1 MQTIRGLRTSPL
13 FPNPTTHLMEL
24 GISSFGEVAPAHVA
38 GQDHA
43 AHQRMQELLAL
54 AKRADEVGL
63 DVLALGEHHRSDFII
78 SSPEVIL
85 AAAAAITRRI
95 RLSSAV
101 TVLSSADPVRTFQN
115 FATVDLISGGRAEI
129 IAGRGSFIESYP
141 LFGYDLND
149 YDELFVEKLSLLLN
163 INGAE
168 VVTWQGK
175 HRAPIAAQGVYPR
188 PAQAKIPVW
197 IGIGGTPASA
207 VRAGKL
213 GLPLTIAILGGS
225 PDRYVPFAELY
236 RESAQKAGHNA
247 ALLPLCLN
255 CHFHVA
261 ETSEQ
266 AADEFF
272 PPYSTLMNR
281 IGRERGW
288 SPMDRRHFDFLR
300 GPQGPLFVG
309 TPQEITAK
317 LLNLH
322 GLFNNTRFLAQLVLE
337 GIPHASV
344 LRSIELFGTQV
355 APAVREALG
364 VSVVVE

>member
-1 MQTIRGLRTSPL
+1 
-13 FPNPTTHLMEL
+13 
-24 GISSFGEVAPAHVA
+24 
-38 GQDHA
+38 
-43 AHQRMQELLAL
+43 MQELLAL
-54 AKRADEVGL
+54 AKLADEVGL
-63 DVLALGEHHRSDFII
+63 DVLALGEHHRPDFII
-78 SSPEVIL
+78 SAPEVIL
-85 AAAAAITRRI
+85 AAVAAITKRI

-115 FATVDLISGGRAEI
+115 FATVDLISAGRAEI

-141 LFGYDLND
+141 LFGYDLDD
-149 YDELFVEKLSLLLN
+149 YDELFVEKLTLLLK
-163 INGAE
+163 INDSE
-168 VVTWQGK
+168 VVSWQGK
-175 HRAPIAAQGVYPR
+175 HRPSIAAQGVYPR
-188 PAQAKIPVW
+188 PAQPKLPVW

-213 GLPLTIAILGGS
+213 GLPLTIAILGGA

-236 RESAQKAGHNA
+236 RESAQQAGHA
-247 ALLPLCLN
+247 PARMPLSLN

-261 ETSEQ
+261 ETSQQ

-272 PPYSTLMNR
+272 PPYATLMNR

-288 SPMDRRHFDFLR
+288 SPMDRRHFDYLR

-309 TPQEITAK
+309 TPQEIIDK
-317 LLNLH
+317 LLYLH
-322 GLFNNTRFLAQLVLE
+322 GLFANTRFLAQLVLE

-344 LRSIELFGTQV
+344 MRSVELFGARV

-364 VSVVVE
+364 VNAAVSQP

>member
-1 MQTIRGLRTSPL
+1 
-13 FPNPTTHLMEL
+13 MEL

-38 GQDHA
+38 GSDRGA
-43 AHQRMQELLAL
+43 AQRMQELLAL
-54 AKRADEVGL
+54 AKLADEVGL

-85 AAAAAITRRI
+85 AAVAAITKRI

-115 FATVDLISGGRAEI
+115 FATVDLISNGRAEI
-129 IAGRGSFIESYP
+129 LAGRGSFIESYP

-149 YDELFVEKLSLLLN
+149 YDELFVEKLSLLLK
-163 INGAE
+163 INASE
-168 VVTWQGK
+168 VVSWQGK
-175 HRAPIAAQGVYPR
+175 HRAAIAAQGVYPR
-188 PAQAKIPVW
+188 PVQPKLPVW

-213 GLPLTIAILGGS
+213 GLPLTIAILGGA
-225 PDRYVPFAELY
+225 PERYVPFAELY
-236 RESAQKAGHNA
+236 RESAQQAGHDA
-247 ALLPLCLN
+247 AQLPLCLN
-255 CHFHVA
+255 CHFHIA
-261 ETSEQ
+261 DTSKQ

-272 PPYSTLMNR
+272 PPYSQLMNR

-288 SPMDRRHFDFLR
+288 SPMDRRHFDFLC
-300 GPQGPLFVG
+300 GPEGPLFVG
-309 TPQEITAK
+309 APQEITDK

-322 GLFNNTRFLAQLVLE
+322 SFFHNTRFLAQLVLE
-337 GIPHASV
+337 GIPHQSV

-355 APAVREALG
+355 APAVRAALG
-364 VSVVVE
+364 IQQANLTPSEPTQA